1 MLELNRD
8 AARWYYQTLQAP
20 EGQAVR
26 DYLDR
31 RQIHRRIAVRFGMGA
46 APDSWDALLTAMT
59 ARGYSKDELIRAG
72 LAVSGKNGHI
82 YDKFRNRLI
91 LPVIDVRGDV
101 VGFGSRVLD
110 KSEPKYMNTPETLTY
125 SKRRVLYGLNLAKK
139 TKRPNIILCEGNL
152 DVVTLHQA
160 GFDNA
165 VASMGTALTV
175 EQTRLLSRYTK
186 ELVLCYDNDKAGAL
200 ATQRA
205 LELLN
210 RSEFTVRVLRLPNR
224 LVDGEYVKQDAD
236 DFIKFQGPEAFERLL
251 SGSANGIEFR
261 LHEIAGKYD
270 LRDDQA
276 RVAYAQEVSG
286 VLCTLEN
293 AVEREIY
300 TTRAA
305 EAAGSL
311 QPQER
316 GLRYDNLRSALAE
329 EGVIRL
335 LLLDDSLFGDT
346 PPVPA
351 ESFSSPLLGRVYASL
366 WESHMAGRPL
376 SISSLS
382 GELTGEEMSHLTG
395 VVQKPESP
403 AGGER
408 ALADYCRVI
417 REEAQK
423 RTAGA
428 GTDPLAAAAEKYKNK
443 KGYGGKHNDG

>member
-1 MLELNRD
+1 MMRGFSFGSYVPGTSPVHKLDARAKLLLGCAFIVITLN
-8 AARWYYQTLQAP
+8 ARSFL
-20 EGQAVR
+20 
-26 DYLDR
+26 
-31 RQIHRRIAVRFGMGA
+31 
-46 APDSWDALLTAMT
+46 AL
-59 ARGYSKDELIRAG
+59 I
-72 LAVSGKNGHI
+72 
-82 YDKFRNRLI
+82 
-91 LPVIDVRGDV
+91 PVALFV
-101 VGFGSRVLD
+101 VGAYALARIPARKALRSLAPLLFIVVIASIMNLFVVQGGPVYFEWAFIRV
-110 KSEPKYMNTPETLTY
+110 SEQGVFTCLLIACRLLLMMAGMSLVTLT
-125 SKRRVLYGLNLAKK
+125 
-139 TKRPNIILCEGNL
+139 TMTL
-152 DVVTLHQA
+152 D
-160 GFDNA
+160 
-165 VASMGTALTV
+165 LT
-175 EQTRLLSRYTK
+175 
-186 ELVLCYDNDKAGAL
+186 
-200 ATQRA
+200 
-205 LELLN
+205 
-210 RSEFTVRVLRLPNR
+210 
-224 LVDGEYVKQDAD
+224 
-236 DFIKFQGPEAFERLL
+236 EAFERLL

-305 EAAGSL
+305 EAAGLTPEALKMEVQRSFRRMAAKEKKTRERRELNPAASL

-423 RTAGA
+423 RTAGV

>member
-1 MLELNRD
+1 M
-8 AARWYYQTLQAP
+8 
-20 EGQAVR
+20 
-26 DYLDR
+26 
-31 RQIHRRIAVRFGMGA
+31 
-46 APDSWDALLTAMT
+46 
-59 ARGYSKDELIRAG
+59 
-72 LAVSGKNGHI
+72 
-82 YDKFRNRLI
+82 
-91 LPVIDVRGDV
+91 
-101 VGFGSRVLD
+101 
-110 KSEPKYMNTPETLTY
+110 
-125 SKRRVLYGLNLAKK
+125 
-139 TKRPNIILCEGNL
+139 
-152 DVVTLHQA
+152 
-160 GFDNA
+160 
-165 VASMGTALTV
+165 
-175 EQTRLLSRYTK
+175 
-186 ELVLCYDNDKAGAL
+186 
-200 ATQRA
+200 
-205 LELLN
+205 
-210 RSEFTVRVLRLPNR
+210 
-224 LVDGEYVKQDAD
+224 KQDAD
-236 DFIKFQGPEAFERLL
+236 DFIKLQGPEAFERLL

-305 EAAGSL
+305 EAAGLTPEALKMEVQRSFRRMAAKEKKTRERRELNPAVSL

>member
-1 MLELNRD
+1 M
-8 AARWYYQTLQAP
+8 
-20 EGQAVR
+20 
-26 DYLDR
+26 
-31 RQIHRRIAVRFGMGA
+31 
-46 APDSWDALLTAMT
+46 
-59 ARGYSKDELIRAG
+59 
-72 LAVSGKNGHI
+72 
-82 YDKFRNRLI
+82 
-91 LPVIDVRGDV
+91 
-101 VGFGSRVLD
+101 
-110 KSEPKYMNTPETLTY
+110 
-125 SKRRVLYGLNLAKK
+125 
-139 TKRPNIILCEGNL
+139 
-152 DVVTLHQA
+152 
-160 GFDNA
+160 
-165 VASMGTALTV
+165 
-175 EQTRLLSRYTK
+175 
-186 ELVLCYDNDKAGAL
+186 
-200 ATQRA
+200 
-205 LELLN
+205 
-210 RSEFTVRVLRLPNR
+210 
-224 LVDGEYVKQDAD
+224 
-236 DFIKFQGPEAFERLL
+236 
-251 SGSANGIEFR
+251 
-261 LHEIAGKYD
+261 
-270 LRDDQA
+270 
-276 RVAYAQEVSG
+276 
-286 VLCTLEN
+286 LCTLEN

-305 EAAGSL
+305 EAAGLTPEALKMEVQRAFRRMAAKEKKTRERRELNPAASL

-351 ESFSSPLLGRVYASL
+351 ASFSSPLLGRVYASL

-428 GTDPLAAAAEKYKNK
+428 ETDPLAAAAEKYKNK

>member
-1 MLELNRD
+1 MRRLR
-8 AARWYYQTLQAP
+8 RRMT
-20 EGQAVR
+20 AV
-26 DYLDR
+26 LT
-31 RQIHRRIAVRFGMGA
+31 
-46 APDSWDALLTAMT
+46 ALLLVTL
-59 ARGYSKDELIRAG
+59 LIPWG
-72 LAVSGKNGHI
+72 LAEPAPGPHQTTVLFTHDLHSHFLPLERADGGESGG
-82 YDKFRNRLI
+82 YARL
-91 LPVIDVRGDV
+91 
-101 VGFGSRVLD
+101 
-110 KSEPKYMNTPETLTY
+110 
-125 SKRRVLYGLNLAKK
+125 
-139 TKRPNIILCEGNL
+139 
-152 DVVTLHQA
+152 
-160 GFDNA
+160 
-165 VASMGTALTV
+165 ASAL
-175 EQTRLLSRYTK
+175 EQ
-186 ELVLCYDNDKAGAL
+186 
-200 ATQRA
+200 QRA
-205 LELLN
+205 LHPDALTLDGGDF
-210 RSEFTVRVLRLPNR
+210 SIGS
-224 LVDGEYVKQDAD
+224 LVQ
-236 DFIKFQGPEAFERLL
+236 
-251 SGSANGIEFR
+251 
-261 LHEIAGKYD
+261 
-270 LRDDQA
+270 
-276 RVAYAQEVSG
+276 
-286 VLCTLEN
+286 TL
-293 AVEREIY
+293 Y

-305 EAAGSL
+305 EAAGLTPEALKMEVQRSFRRMAAKEKKTRERRELNPAVSL

-408 ALADYCRVI
+408 ALTDYCRVI